1 MGRKARAKSS
11 LPINIPL
18 HGPRVEVVLA
28 WLAAVSLV
36 ELESVASSESGVVV
50 GPC

>member
-1 MGRKARAKSS
+1 VGNLGKGKAKP

-28 WLAAVSLV
+28 WLAAVWLV
-36 ELESVASSESGVVV
+36 ELESVALSESGDEGV
-50 GPC
+50 

>member
-1 MGRKARAKSS
+1 VGNFCKGQGKP

-28 WLAAVSLV
+28 WFAAVWLV
-36 ELESVASSESGVVV
+36 ELESVAALSESGDDF
-50 GPC
+50 